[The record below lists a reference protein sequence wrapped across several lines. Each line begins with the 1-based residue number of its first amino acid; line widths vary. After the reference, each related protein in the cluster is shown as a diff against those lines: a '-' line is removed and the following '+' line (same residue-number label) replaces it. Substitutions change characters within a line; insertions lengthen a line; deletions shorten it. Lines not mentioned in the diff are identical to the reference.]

1 MFSLT
6 FLCSRPCF
14 CISFQEELPSVI
26 AMAYM
31 HLQCEVTHL
40 GVIHTAI
47 YTHPQ
52 SQVECVL
59 QSWTTVVSQTDLPL
73 GIVCRKLLTY
83 LFGVE
88 NEAESK
94 GLEGLVI

>member
-1 MFSLT
+1 
-6 FLCSRPCF
+6 
-14 CISFQEELPSVI
+14 
-26 AMAYM
+26 MAYM

-40 GVIHTAI
+40 GVIYTAI

-59 QSWTTVVSQTDLPL
+59 QIWTTVVSQTDPPL
-73 GIVCRKLLTY
+73 GIVCRNLLTY

-88 NEAESK
+88 NEAGEFK
-94 GLEGLVI
+94 GLEGLVGRCIFLHGYESSS